1 MMGQITS
8 NTTVGDYLWKGMVI
22 NHSSPA
28 LKNNYKNGVAKSKSR
43 HLEVVGSLMFKASM
57 PKMF

>member
-1 MMGQITS
+1 
-8 NTTVGDYLWKGMVI
+8 MVI